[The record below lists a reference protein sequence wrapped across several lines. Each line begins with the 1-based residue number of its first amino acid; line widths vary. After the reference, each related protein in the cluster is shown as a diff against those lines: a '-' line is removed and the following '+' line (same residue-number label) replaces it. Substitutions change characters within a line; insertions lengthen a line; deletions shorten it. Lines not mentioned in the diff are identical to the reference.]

1 MAKARVGCGEDL
13 EGRLKGLKLTEEET
27 SKVKGSWSA
36 DDRELE
42 LVPQAVGKL
51 FSSKPGYVEGMIRTL
66 GKIWCPTKGIRCK
79 ELGDNI
85 FLFSFLQPG
94 GKRRAITDGPWEF
107 GGDLLIVVDFD
118 SSKRLKDL
126 QFIYTPMWI
135 RVFDLPLGMMNT
147 VTGKAIGDKVGKVLE
162 IATDADGSAVGSY
175 LRVKVQVDIR
185 KPLIRGVTL
194 EKDTGGGDLWCPITY
209 EFLPNFCYEC
219 GLLGHLE
226 KECDDSVGK
235 EHAKQFGDWLRASP
249 SRRRVAEGGSSGSY
263 PVQRSSDRWGRN
275 SGKNS
280 PCQITNSRR
289 DSSRCEPELHDDGV
303 DSLKVKEN
311 GHKHNEASILLLD
324 KDGDQ
329 KGKEKGVMEKMEGRN
344 NENKIF
350 GLEGDSRDSVV
361 ALNTV
366 SMGNMKEIGSVMD
379 RAIQVG
385 NVSEEMEM
393 ESNFAMAEIPVPTQ
407 IDQQSSVFSGRTSS
421 GPAVGDVNQDIFMKA
436 KKGRERK
443 GLKTFRRFPQSS
455 ICADGTPNK
464 QENKKRYLEERE
476 EDGDVQKK
484 MRRESLNLHEVD
496 MDDVFSTAGL
506 HEQLRQ
512 DQ

>member
-1 MAKARVGCGEDL
+1 
-13 EGRLKGLKLTEEET
+13 
-27 SKVKGSWSA
+27 
-36 DDRELE
+36 
-42 LVPQAVGKL
+42 
-51 FSSKPGYVEGMIRTL
+51 
-66 GKIWCPTKGIRCK
+66 
-79 ELGDNI
+79 
-85 FLFSFLQPG
+85 
-94 GKRRAITDGPWEF
+94 
-107 GGDLLIVVDFD
+107 
-118 SSKRLKDL
+118 
-126 QFIYTPMWI
+126 
-135 RVFDLPLGMMNT
+135 
-147 VTGKAIGDKVGKVLE
+147 
-162 IATDADGSAVGSY
+162 
-175 LRVKVQVDIR
+175 
-185 KPLIRGVTL
+185 
-194 EKDTGGGDLWCPITY
+194 
-209 EFLPNFCYEC
+209 
-219 GLLGHLE
+219 
-226 KECDDSVGK
+226 
-235 EHAKQFGDWLRASP
+235 
-249 SRRRVAEGGSSGSY
+249 
-263 PVQRSSDRWGRN
+263 
-275 SGKNS
+275 
-280 PCQITNSRR
+280 
-289 DSSRCEPELHDDGV
+289 
-303 DSLKVKEN
+303 
-311 GHKHNEASILLLD
+311 
-324 KDGDQ
+324 
-329 KGKEKGVMEKMEGRN
+329 MEKMEGRN
-344 NENKIF
+344 NENKIS

-366 SMGNMKEIGSVMD
+366 SMGNIKEIGSVMD

-506 HEQLRQ
+506 HEQRRQ